1 MKQKKILINKA
12 TPGMI
17 LAKDI
22 IDFSGQMLVA
32 KGTTLTDWI
41 ISKLQFYN
49 IHSLIIRIA
58 DNDEI
63 VKNPLPNEE
72 EGKIP
77 HDSHLTKIRNTKEF
91 VEFQKEFFSCVEQ
104 FQENMNTV
112 LNHKGPI
119 NITNLLNSTNDV
131 ISYSRNTLHLFDML
145 NCMRNYD
152 DSTYM
157 HCMNVALLCNIF
169 GQWIHLPQSELEVL
183 TLSGL
188 FHDIGKLEIPQSI
201 IMKPAK
207 LTDSEYRVIQ
217 KHPILGYELIKD
229 RSIDN
234 RIKNAAL
241 MHHERLDG
249 SGYPQKL
256 KGDQIDEL
264 AKIVA
269 IADVYDALTS
279 RRIYRDPL
287 CPFEVLHIFEE
298 EGYTKYDPSYLIVF
312 FDQIFQTYVLNT
324 VRLNDGSEGKII
336 MINKHALGSPVVQVG
351 DKFVD
356 LSKDKSLYIQAII

>member
-1 MKQKKILINKA
+1 MKHKKILINKA

-17 LAKDI
+17 LARDI

-41 ISKLQFYN
+41 ISKLQFYS
-49 IHSLIIRIA
+49 IHSLMICT
-58 DNDEI
+58 DENNEI
-63 VKNPLPNEE
+63 VKQTFPSNAEAISQE
-72 EGKIP
+72 
-77 HDSHLTKIRNTKEF
+77 SHLNNIRNTKEF
-91 VEFQKEFFSCVEQ
+91 IKFQKEFFNYVEQ
-104 FQENMNTV
+104 LQRDMDEVITRNGS
-112 LNHKGPI
+112 LNV
-119 NITNLLNSTNDV
+119 TNLLRSTNEL
-131 ISYSRNTLHLFDML
+131 ISYSRNAIHLFDML

-152 DSTYM
+152 DSTYT
-157 HCMNVALLCNIF
+157 HCLNVSLLCNIF
-169 GQWIHLPQSELEVL
+169 GQWIHLPQPELEVL

-207 LTDSEYRVIQ
+207 LTDSEYKMIQ
-217 KHPILGYELIKD
+217 KHPLLGYELLKD
-229 RSIDN
+229 RNIDN

-279 RRIYRDPL
+279 KRIYRDPL
-287 CPFEVLHIFEE
+287 CPFEVLHIFEK

-324 VRLNDGSEGKII
+324 VRLNDGSEGKIV
-336 MINKHALGSPVVQVG
+336 MINKHALGAPVVQVG
-351 DKFVD
+351 DKFID
-356 LSKDKSLYIQAII
+356 LSKEKSLFIQEII

>member
-22 IDFSGQMLVA
+22 IDYSGQMLVA

-49 IHSLIIRIA
+49 IHSLMICI
-58 DNDEI
+58 DENNEI
-63 VKNPLPNEE
+63 VKQPLPNET
-72 EGKIP
+72 EGI
-77 HDSHLTKIRNTKEF
+77 SQESNLTRIRNTKEF
-91 VEFQKEFFSCVEQ
+91 VKFQKEFFNCVEQ
-104 FQENMNTV
+104 FQRDMDEVINYNGP
-112 LNHKGPI
+112 LNVTSLLRT
-119 NITNLLNSTNDV
+119 TNEL
-131 ISYSRNTLHLFDML
+131 ISYSRNSIHLFDML
-145 NCMRNYD
+145 NCMRDYD
-152 DSTYM
+152 DSTYT
-157 HCMNVALLCNIF
+157 HCLNVSLLCNIF
-169 GQWIHLPQSELEVL
+169 GQWIHLPGPELEIL

-188 FHDIGKLEIPQSI
+188 FHDIGKLQIPQSI

-207 LTDSEYRVIQ
+207 LTDSEYRMMQ
-217 KHPILGYELIKD
+217 KHPLLGYELLKD
-229 RSIDN
+229 RNIDS
-234 RIKNAAL
+234 RIKKAAL

-279 RRIYRDPL
+279 KRIYRDPL

-298 EGYTKYDPSYLIVF
+298 EGYIKYDPSYLIVF
-312 FDQIFQTYVLNT
+312 FNQIFQTYVLNT

-336 MINKHALGSPVVQVG
+336 MINKHALGAPVVQVG
-351 DKFVD
+351 DKFID
-356 LSKDKSLYIQAII
+356 LSKEKSLFIQAIT

>member
-1 MKQKKILINKA
+1 MKSKKILITKA

-17 LAKDI
+17 LARDI

-32 KGTTLTDWI
+32 KDTTLTDWI

-49 IHSLIIRIA
+49 IHSLVIII
-58 DNDEI
+58 NENEEI
-63 VKNPLPNEE
+63 VKTTPDKEE
-72 EGKIP
+72 EIISQ
-77 HDSHLTKIRNTKEF
+77 DSNLNRIRNTKEF
-91 VEFQKEFFSCVEQ
+91 IQFQKEFFNFVEQ
-104 FQENMNTV
+104 FHRGMDEV
-112 LNHKGPI
+112 LTHKAPLNVPGLLST
-119 NITNLLNSTNDV
+119 TNKLIST
-131 ISYSRNTLHLFDML
+131 SRNAIHLFDML

-152 DSTYM
+152 DSTYA
-157 HCMNVALLCNIF
+157 HCLNVSLLCNIF
-169 GQWIHLPQSELEVL
+169 GQWIHLPPDELEVL

-207 LTDSEYRVIQ
+207 LTDSEYRLMQ
-217 KHPILGYELIKD
+217 KHPTLGYELLKD
-229 RSIDN
+229 MNIDN

-249 SGYPQKL
+249 TGYPQKL
-256 KGDQIDEL
+256 KGPQIDEL

-279 RRIYRDPL
+279 KRIYRDPL

-312 FDQIFQTYVLNT
+312 FNQIFQTYVLNT

-336 MINKHALGSPVVQVG
+336 MINKDALGSPVVQIG
-351 DKFVD
+351 DRFID
-356 LSKDKSLYIQAII
+356 LSKNKSLFIQAII